1 MFCPEVYTLIK
12 LAATKSIDV
21 SVWMTEENATISE
34 EEFIS
39 KIKSLVMVASME
51 EIEEIK
57 MEVDIAVNDA
67 SLETILRVCAADTNG
82 NGVSMVNVSQFL
94 DMCEYTRIPRSTY
107 LSESNNDG
115 DDVDVEVDRTDDSI
129 NGDSDGDQV
138 VKATQQYRPDSPDSL
153 NGLGPGKE
161 LTVST
166 RLTTTIANDSNHSD
180 DTCSLGS
187 SKSDRVP
194 VSSSSAPLPSAE
206 VVKTLPTTTIN
217 SGGGS
222 SNGILTHPPSK
233 HTRPV
238 SPGVPSTAT
247 ALNVKPTTA
256 TGGVAATAPSSSSL
270 KKVSKVAEGNGKT
283 TTVPFRSQRPA
294 SADPRMTMRSRTT
307 PTPTS
312 TTGTQQPQPQQPQ
325 PQHHHLQ
332 QKYPPSQEQ
341 QRRRPSPAA
350 PHPNRP
356 SSSTATAAHSTRDR
370 ASFGPDSSKTR
381 ASFGPDSTRARARAD
396 DVSDMEKFLGFGY
409 GLTSSYDLPPHGTKP
424 PSHGT
429 KRSAHPGRQSLSLS
443 MTASLRGPRDTQ
455 SPTRIER
462 SNQHHHHSLSH
473 NYNDYHNSNYNH
485 SNHLITASSSIS
497 SSGIGIHVPFRS
509 QSQSAGEFPVFTTLC
524 LDTLKHLE
532 VPLSCILLS

>member
-1 MFCPEVYTLIK
+1 
-12 LAATKSIDV
+12 
-21 SVWMTEENATISE
+21 
-34 EEFIS
+34 
-39 KIKSLVMVASME
+39 
-51 EIEEIK
+51 

-67 SLETILRVCAADTNG
+67 SLETILRVCSASTND
-82 NGVSMVNVSQFL
+82 NGSSMVNVSQFL
-94 DMCEYTRIPRSTY
+94 DLCEYTRIPRSTY
-107 LSESNNDG
+107 LSESNDG
-115 DDVDVEVDRTDDSI
+115 DVDVEVDRTDDSI
-129 NGDSDGDQV
+129 NGDSDGAEV

-166 RLTTTIANDSNHSD
+166 RLTTTIANDSNNSD

-194 VSSSSAPLPSAE
+194 VSSSSAPLASAE
-206 VVKTLPTTTIN
+206 VVKTIPTSTIN
-217 SGGGS
+217 SSSGGS

-233 HTRPV
+233 HTRSV
-238 SPGVPSTAT
+238 SPGAPSSAT
-247 ALNVKPTTA
+247 ALTMKPTTA
-256 TGGVAATAPSSSSL
+256 TGGVATAGVAATAPSSSSL

-307 PTPTS
+307 PTPTPTS
-312 TTGTQQPQPQQPQ
+312 TTGTQQPQH
-325 PQHHHLQ
+325 HHHLQ

-341 QRRRPSPAA
+341 QRRKPSPAA

-409 GLTSSYDLPPHGTKP
+409 GLTSSYDLPPHGTK
-424 PSHGT
+424 SLAHGT
-429 KRSAHPGRQSLSLS
+429 KLSAHPGRQSLSMS

-462 SNQHHHHSLSH
+462 SNHHHNHSLSH

-497 SSGIGIHVPFRS
+497 SSGIGRHVPFRS